1 MSLRRS
7 LNLAPEGDKGEATGC
22 LFNVSQHGWAP
33 LMVHRE
39 EHLQS
44 QGKASRNE
52 RKVSFDKHLGQI

>member
-1 MSLRRS
+1 M
-7 LNLAPEGDKGEATGC
+7 TVC
-22 LFNVSQHGWAP
+22 QFNVSEHGWAL
-33 LMVHRE
+33 LMIHKE